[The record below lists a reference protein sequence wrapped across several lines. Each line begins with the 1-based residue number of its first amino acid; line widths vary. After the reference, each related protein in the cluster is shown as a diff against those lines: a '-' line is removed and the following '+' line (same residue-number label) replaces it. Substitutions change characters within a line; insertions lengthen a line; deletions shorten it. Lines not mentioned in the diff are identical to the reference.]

1 MLLTEINVDDL
12 NTLMH
17 FRIERLLHLFAAS
30 LPYCSIQIAAG
41 DLLAI
46 DCPSSAIVDDLLDEL
61 EDLCQHAG
69 LILGVR
75 SISIYFGE
83 EEILHANTYVR

>member
-17 FRIERLLHLFAAS
+17 FRVERFLHFFAAS
-30 LPYCSIQIAAG
+30 LPSCLIQVDDR

-46 DCPSSAIVDDLLDEL
+46 HCPSSQIVDDLMDEFA
-61 EDLCQHAG
+61 DLRYRAW
-69 LILGVR
+69 LILGVNT
-75 SISIYFGE
+75 IAIYFGE
-83 EEILHANTYVR
+83 EEILRTNTYCG

>member
-17 FRIERLLHLFAAS
+17 FRIERFLQFFTAS
-30 LPYCSIQIAAG
+30 LPNCLIQIDSC

-46 DCPSSAIVDDLLDEL
+46 HCPSSDLVDDLLDEF
-61 EDLCQHAG
+61 EEMCDRAW
-69 LILGVR
+69 LILGVNT
-75 SISIYFGE
+75 IALYFGE
-83 EEILHANTYVR
+83 EEILRSNTCFR